1 MINQDSTILNQM
13 VDTTLQAVVKIDTV
27 ILKDTVTHTVNDTI
41 IKTVTNIDTI
51 KQTVTQPADES
62 IQFVAHNTDQTIP
75 FLLILGLFVLGGIIW
90 VSFKV
95 LGDYITPFI
104 KSKYKI
110 KRANLFVYRLQMITW
125 FAFALFCFYQ
135 LISSHFIIGLA
146 LTVFLSLL
154 GLNFWKDFFAGIY
167 LKFSGN
173 LNINDKI
180 SINGSNGKVLKFN
193 ARNIQ
198 IETEND
204 EVVFIPYRQ
213 FLEAEVSKKLNK
225 GEMRSKKITLNLSEN
240 NPNNSLK
247 QIEKMVT
254 LCPWVYSHKPVKVTK
269 TQPNT
274 YEVTVYASDDFTF
287 NKIQSYLIEKVNNRY

>member
-1 MINQDSTILNQM
+1 MISTDSTILNQM
-13 VDTTLQAVVKIDTV
+13 ADSTVQTFVKTDTV
-27 ILKDTVTHTVNDTI
+27 VVKDTVVHTVNDTI
-41 IKTVTNIDTI
+41 TKTVTSIDTI
-51 KQTVTQPADES
+51 KQTVTQPAEES

-90 VSFKV
+90 LIFKV

-110 KRANLFVYRLQMITW
+110 KRADLFVYRLQMTTW

-135 LISSHFIIGLA
+135 LVSSHLIIGLA
-146 LTVFLSLL
+146 LTVFVSLL
-154 GLNFWKDFFAGIY
+154 GLNFWKDFFTGIY

-173 LNINDKI
+173 LNVNDKI
-180 SINGSNGKVLKFN
+180 SINGLNGKVLKFN
-193 ARNIQ
+193 TRNIQ
-198 IETEND
+198 IETDND

-225 GEMRSKKITLNLSEN
+225 GEMRSKKITLTLDEN
-240 NPNNSLK
+240 HPNNTLK
-247 QIEKMVT
+247 QIEKTVA

-269 TQPNT
+269 IKPNT

-287 NKIQSYLIEKVNNRY
+287 NKIQSYLFDKVS